1 MHYFSPTDLPLVYS
15 PIRVQFV
22 QPFRLSPDDEDLT
35 DYSQYY
41 LKIIPPV
48 SNRPGV
54 NYYLKESFTI
64 NIPAD
69 GLLSLELIPSDRFLP
84 IGRYAVEYYRK
95 GNPVPL
101 DKQNWIIPLKP
112 FLSSTSVLYESG
124 DITLPYNIWSIAKV
138 TPAQSFRYENNI
150 LTAFGEMLEA
160 GITLLN
166 ITFQPALTLDEIIER
181 T

>member
-1 MHYFSPTDLPLVYS
+1 MHYFSPSDLPLVYS
-15 PIRVQFV
+15 PIRAQFV
-22 QPFRLSPDDEDLT
+22 QPFRLSPDDEDLK
-35 DYSQYY
+35 DYSKYF
-41 LKIIPPV
+41 LKITPPV

-54 NYYLKESFTI
+54 SYYLKEPFI
-64 NIPAD
+64 VNIPAD

-84 IGRYAVEYYRK
+84 IGRYVVEYYRK
-95 GNPVPL
+95 GNSVPL
-101 DKQNWIIPLKP
+101 DKQNWIVPLKP
-112 FLSSTSVLYESG
+112 LLSSTSVLYQSG
-124 DITLPYNIWSIAKV
+124 DITLPYNIWSIANV

-166 ITFQPALTLDEIIER
+166 ISFQPALTLDEIIER